1 MFAPLTLLLSLLALA
16 SAQPWT
22 TLPGSLYCSSEA
34 WGSCASA
41 DWPQSNVGSPLVP
54 QAPDAELQAMLAEV
68 DPKRVQDIITT
79 LTNFG
84 TRHTLS
90 NQTDPVRG
98 IGAARDWI
106 LKQMQSFA
114 QASNGN
120 MEVKLDSYIQSVT
133 DTILFPVNI
142 SNVVATL
149 KGSSDSNRTYVVT
162 GHYDS
167 RRIDIFDYT
176 NDAPGSDDDASG
188 VAGKQAF
195 VLFVSLHTTQF
206 N

>member
-1 MFAPLTLLLSLLALA
+1 MFAPLPLLLSLLALV
-16 SAQPWT
+16 SAQSWM
-22 TLPGSLYCSSEA
+22 TLPGSLYNSSGA
-34 WGSCASA
+34 WGSSASA
-41 DWPQSNVGSPLVP
+41 SWPQSNVGKPLEP

-68 DPKRVQDIITT
+68 DPQRVQNIVTT

-106 LKQMQSFA
+106 MKEMQSFA
-114 QASNGN
+114 QTSNGN
-120 MEVKLDSYIQSVT
+120 MEVELNSYIQSVT
-133 DTILFPVNI
+133 DTILFPTNI

-149 KGSSDSNRTYVVT
+149 KGSSDPNRTYVVT

-167 RRIDIFDYT
+167 RRIDILDYT
-176 NDAPGSDDDASG
+176 NDAPGSDDDATG
-188 VAGKQAF
+188 VAGKRR
-195 VLFVSLHTTQF
+195 L
-206 N
+206 

>member
-1 MFAPLTLLLSLLALA
+1 MFGSLTLLFSLLTLV
-16 SAQPWT
+16 SAQSWT

-54 QAPDAELQAMLAEV
+54 QTPDAELQAMLAEV
-68 DPKRVQDIITT
+68 DPERVQNIITT

-106 LKQMQSFA
+106 MKEMQSFA
-114 QASNGN
+114 QVSNGN
-120 MEVKLDSYIQSVT
+120 MEVELNSYIQSVT
-133 DTILFPVNI
+133 DTILFPTNI

-167 RRIDIFDYT
+167 RRIDIMDYI

-188 VAGKQAF
+188 VAGK
-195 VLFVSLHTTQF
+195 
-206 N
+206 